1 MNKRNPILKSPK
13 QIAAAYEKGYGPFRQ
28 MYKQLVLPARFPR
41 GDLRNDERE
50 KANFLALRDMKAAIG
65 KRVRK

>member
-28 MYKQLVLPARFPR
+28 MYKQLVLPRRFPR
-41 GDLRNDERE
+41 GDPRNDERE
-50 KANFLALRDMKAAIG
+50 KENFLALRNMRAAIG
-65 KRVRK
+65 RRARK